1 MSAATDPHPDPR
13 PTLARPDDDPYLWL
27 EEADGPDALAWV
39 EARNA
44 ETLARYGDAGFLR
57 DRDIARALLDRPD
70 RIPFVQRFG
79 TWLYNFWTDGA
90 HPRGLWRRVDAA
102 GYRAAVPDW
111 ELLLDLDH
119 LAATEGEDWVW
130 AGATILRDALDRA
143 LVRLSRG
150 GKDAAVIREFDLD
163 TRTFVADGFVLP
175 EGKGGATWLDRETVL
190 LSSALGPGM
199 ATRSGYA
206 RTVRLWPRG
215 TDPRDASVLFETAET
230 SMAVWGASDRQAG
243 TERITVVEQLGFFD
257 AAVHIGDR
265 GGLRARLDLPTHAGV
280 QLQRDHLSVRLRRPW
295 TVDGVAHDTDT
306 VLAIA
311 LPDLLAGGRAF
322 TVLWQPDARLAL
334 QRVFWSAGRL
344 IVDVLEDLRP
354 TYRVFEPGP
363 GGWTERPLAG
373 LPALGSVHLWPLDG
387 DPERADGALLALA
400 HDPVTPPA
408 LLAFPPALDA
418 PAVLR
423 RAPPAFDARGVR
435 VTRHEAVSADGTR
448 VPYVQVGPEAET
460 GAAPV
465 YLTAYGGFGLSRL
478 PDYQPVLG
486 KLWLERGGTCVTAN
500 IRGGGEFGTR
510 WHHAGRREGKARAHD
525 DFAAVA
531 ADLVARGVTRPGRI
545 AAEGGSNGGLLIANM
560 LTRYPERFGALACTI
575 PLIDMRRYTKLLAGA
590 SWIGEYGDPDD
601 PQDWAFLSGIS
612 AYHAAEAG
620 RAYPP
625 ILLATSRGDDRVH
638 PGHARKMAQKLRVL
652 GCDVAFY
659 EPATGGHGAG
669 KDSEQ
674 TAAFRA
680 LGLTFLRRAIGWDD
694 PVA

>member
-27 EEADGPDALAWV
+27 EAVDGPDALAWV

-44 ETLARYGDAGFLR
+44 ETLARYGDAVFLR
-57 DRDIARALLDRPD
+57 DRDIARDLLDRPG

-79 TWLYNFWTDGA
+79 AWLYNFWTDGA
-90 HPRGLWRRVDAA
+90 HPRGLWRRVDEA

-111 ELLLDLDH
+111 EILLDLDS

-130 AGATILRDALDRA
+130 AGAAILKGDLDRA

-163 TRTFVADGFVLP
+163 TRTFMADGFVLP
-175 EGKGGATWLDRETVL
+175 EGKGGATWLDRDTVL

-215 TDPRDASVLFETAET
+215 TDPRDAPVLFETAET
-230 SMAVWGASDRQAG
+230 SMDVWGASDRQTG
-243 TERITVVEQLGFFD
+243 TERITVVERLGFFD
-257 AAVHIGDR
+257 AAIHIGDR
-265 GGLRARLDLPTHAGV
+265 TGLRVRLDLPTHAGV
-280 QLQRDHLSVRLRRPW
+280 QLHRNHLSVRPRRPW

-311 LPDLLAGGRAF
+311 LPDLLAGRRAF
-322 TVLWQPDARLAL
+322 TVLWRPDERRAL
-334 QRVFWSAGRL
+334 QGVFWSAGRL

-363 GGWTERPLAG
+363 GGWTERAVAG

-423 RAPPAFDARGVR
+423 QAP
-435 VTRHEAVSADGTR
+435 
-448 VPYVQVGPEAET
+448 
-460 GAAPV
+460 
-465 YLTAYGGFGLSRL
+465 
-478 PDYQPVLG
+478 
-486 KLWLERGGTCVTAN
+486 
-500 IRGGGEFGTR
+500 
-510 WHHAGRREGKARAHD
+510 
-525 DFAAVA
+525 
-531 ADLVARGVTRPGRI
+531 RP
-545 AAEGGSNGGLLIANM
+545 S
-560 LTRYPERFGALACTI
+560 
-575 PLIDMRRYTKLLAGA
+575 
-590 SWIGEYGDPDD
+590 
-601 PQDWAFLSGIS
+601 
-612 AYHAAEAG
+612 
-620 RAYPP
+620 
-625 ILLATSRGDDRVH
+625 
-638 PGHARKMAQKLRVL
+638 
-652 GCDVAFY
+652 
-659 EPATGGHGAG
+659 
-669 KDSEQ
+669 
-674 TAAFRA
+674 
-680 LGLTFLRRAIGWDD
+680 RRAASG
-694 PVA
+694 

>member
-1 MSAATDPHPDPR
+1 MSAATDTRPDPR

-27 EEADGPDALAWV
+27 EEIDGSNALAWV

-57 DRDIARALLDRPD
+57 DRDIARGLLDRPG

-79 TWLYNFWTDGA
+79 TWLYNFWKDA
-90 HPRGLWRRVDAA
+90 EHPRGLWRRVDEA

-111 ELLLDLDH
+111 QILLDLDS
-119 LAATEGEDWVW
+119 LAAIEGEDWVW
-130 AGATILRDALDRA
+130 AGAAILKTDLDRA
-143 LVRLSRG
+143 LLRLSRG
-150 GKDAAVIREFDLD
+150 GKDAAVVREFDLH
-163 TRTFVADGFVLP
+163 TRAFVADGFALP

-190 LSSALGPGM
+190 LSSALGSGM

-206 RTVRLWPRG
+206 RTVRLWLRG
-215 TDPRDASVLFETAET
+215 TDPLDAPVLFETAES
-230 SMAVWGASDRQAG
+230 SMTVWGASDRQTGA
-243 TERITVVEQLGFFD
+243 ERITVVEQLGFFD
-257 AAVHIGDR
+257 TVVHIGDR
-265 GGLRARLDLPTHAGV
+265 GGMRVRLDLPAHAGV
-280 QLQRDHLSVRLRRPW
+280 QLHRNHLSVRLRRPW
-295 TVDGVAHDTDT
+295 TVDGITHDTDT
-306 VLAIA
+306 VLTIA
-311 LPDLLAGGRAF
+311 LPDLLAGSRAF
-322 TVLWQPDARLAL
+322 TILWQPDERLAL
-334 QRVFWSAGRL
+334 QGVFWSAGRL

-354 TYRVFEPGP
+354 TYRVFEPGT
-363 GGWTERPLAG
+363 GGWTERPLTG

-387 DPERADGALLALA
+387 DTERADGALLALA

-418 PAVLR
+418 PTVLR
-423 RAPPAFDARGVR
+423 QTPPAFDARDIR
-435 VTRHEAVSADGTR
+435 VTRHEARSADGTR

-460 GAAPV
+460 GTAPV
-465 YLTAYGGFGLSRL
+465 YMTAYGGFALSRL

-500 IRGGGEFGTR
+500 IRGGGEFGTH
-510 WHHAGRREGKARAHD
+510 WHHAGRREGKARSHD

-560 LTRYPERFGALACTI
+560 LTRYPERFGALVCTI

-601 PQDWAFLSGIS
+601 PQDWSFLSGIS
-612 AYHAAEAG
+612 AYHAVEAG
-620 RAYPP
+620 RNYPP

-652 GCDVAFY
+652 GYDVTFY

-680 LGLTFLRRAIGWDD
+680 LGLTFLRRSIGWED
-694 PVA
+694 PIA